1 MIAIS
6 SASLSLTST
15 GTIGTSCRPAICEA
29 RQRRSPAMIS
39 KRSCA
44 PLTGR
49 TTIGWITPCCLI
61 ESESSPSS
69 ASEKVAARIAR
80 IGFEKFDRHLAL
92 RARPLQ
98 MRGLAADISD
108 QTCKTA
114 AQSRTR
120 FVGHRQLPWIHSQHS
135 GIRICSSIRRV
146 GKARAVTHQI
156 FVSLRD
162 GGHGAD
168 ALCPPYDF
176 AQCVRSSRSRW
187 ITSVA
192 SLR

>member
-6 SASLSLTST
+6 SASESLTST
-15 GTIGTSCRPAICEA
+15 GTIGTSCRPAVCEA

-44 PLTGR
+44 PFTGR

-61 ESESSPSS
+61 EFGELAELGIGKGPP
-69 ASEKVAARIAR
+69 RIAR
-80 IGFEKFDRHLAL
+80 IGLEEFDRHLAL
-92 RARPLQ
+92 CARPLD

-120 FVGHRQLPWIHSQHS
+120 FVGHRQLPWIQLQRS
-135 GIRICSSIRRV
+135 CF
-146 GKARAVTHQI
+146 TH
-156 FVSLRD
+156 
-162 GGHGAD
+162 
-168 ALCPPYDF
+168 P
-176 AQCVRSSRSRW
+176 
-187 ITSVA
+187 
-192 SLR
+192 